1 MKKIMENKNLKK
13 NKQISQTMSETRKK
27 RQNQICRVFHVK
39 IQENKLSK
47 LQKEQL
53 QMIFIEG
60 KRYKNHI
67 INWSNQDKE
76 NNKIWNFDTK
86 IKEITISDKDKNLSQ
101 YKLQYIPAS
110 IKQTILDE
118 MCANIKTLSSLKKK
132 GYKVGKLKFCKE
144 LKSVTYKQYG
154 VTHKI
159 VSSKRIKLQGVKGTI
174 VVNGLNQFINENV
187 DYADFKLLN
196 TPCGYYVSITTFTD
210 KEKINKKKTN
220 GETVAIDF
228 GCETSFTLSNGE
240 KINVQVQESERIKKL
255 SVKLNRRM
263 KKGSKNYIKTVKQL
277 RKAYRKLS
285 NQKDD
290 LANKIVAHLN
300 EFENIVI
307 QDEQL
312 SNWQKNGHGKKVQHS
327 VMGRV
332 KSKLKQNPKTSI
344 LAKSVPTTRLC
355 TNCGVFHDEMTVKDR
370 MFICG
375 CGVSM
380 DRDLH
385 ATHNMLWFYKN
396 NIGMERTNYKRVE
409 MKALVDS
416 ALKCSNHNYGES
428 SNQQSEKHEA
438 YSL

>member
-1 MKKIMENKNLKK
+1 MENKNLKK

-53 QMIFIEG
+53 QMIFVEG

-210 KEKINKKKTN
+210 KEKIKMARTFN
-220 GETVAIDF
+220 A
-228 GCETSFTLSNGE
+228 
-240 KINVQVQESERIKKL
+240 
-255 SVKLNRRM
+255 NRF
-263 KKGSKNYIKTVKQL
+263 QL
-277 RKAYRKLS
+277 LT
-285 NQKDD
+285 
-290 LANKIVAHLN
+290 KIVIPA
-300 EFENIVI
+300 NISTFI
-307 QDEQL
+307 NSL
-312 SNWQKNGHGKKVQHS
+312 KV
-327 VMGRV
+327 
-332 KSKLKQNPKTSI
+332 
-344 LAKSVPTTRLC
+344 
-355 TNCGVFHDEMTVKDR
+355 
-370 MFICG
+370 
-375 CGVSM
+375 
-380 DRDLH
+380 
-385 ATHNMLWFYKN
+385 
-396 NIGMERTNYKRVE
+396 NIGLSLVGVISGEFLVS
-409 MKALVDS
+409 KAGLRILNS
-416 ALKCSNHNYGES
+416 IWRASIPT
-428 SNQQSEKHEA
+428 
-438 YSL
+438 

>member
-1 MKKIMENKNLKK
+1 
-13 NKQISQTMSETRKK
+13 
-27 RQNQICRVFHVK
+27 
-39 IQENKLSK
+39 
-47 LQKEQL
+47 
-53 QMIFIEG
+53 
-60 KRYKNHI
+60 
-67 INWSNQDKE
+67 
-76 NNKIWNFDTK
+76 
-86 IKEITISDKDKNLSQ
+86 
-101 YKLQYIPAS
+101 
-110 IKQTILDE
+110 
-118 MCANIKTLSSLKKK
+118 MCTNIRTLSSLKKK

-159 VSSKRIKLQGVKGTI
+159 VSSKRIKLQGIKGTI

-263 KKGSKNYIKTVKQL
+263 KKGSKNYIKVVKQL

-355 TNCGVFHDEMTVKDR
+355 TNCGVFHDEMSVKDR
-370 MFICG
+370 MFVCG

-385 ATHNMLWFYKN
+385 ATYNMLWFYKN

-416 ALKCSNHNYGES
+416 ALECSNHNYGES
-428 SNQQSEKHEA
+428 SNQQSKKHEA
-438 YSL
+438 YFL